1 MFIGDRIGMDLAIV
15 KLAEITNVIPVKEFD
30 DGEESGYEVVDAGST
45 NLMAVNVKDEDGKD
59 IVIIIDKE
67 NTAGI
72 NNLIDLL

>member
-1 MFIGDRIGMDLAIV
+1 MFIGDKIDMNLAIV
-15 KLAEITNVIPVKEFD
+15 KLAEIINVAPVKEFD

-45 NLMAVNVKDEDGKD
+45 NLMAVNVKDENGKD

>member
-1 MFIGDRIGMDLAIV
+1 MFIGDKIDMNLAIV
-15 KLAEITNVIPVKEFD
+15 KLAEIINVAPVKEFD

-45 NLMAVNVKDEDGKD
+45 NLMAVNVKDENGKG

>member
-15 KLAEITNVIPVKEFD
+15 KLVEITNVIPVKEFD

-45 NLMAVNVKDEDGKD
+45 NLMAVNVKDEDGED

>member
-1 MFIGDRIGMDLAIV
+1 MFIGDRIGMDLDIV
-15 KLAEITNVIPVKEFD
+15 KLVEITNVIPVKEFD

-45 NLMAVNVKDEDGKD
+45 NLMAVNVKDEDGED

>member
-1 MFIGDRIGMDLAIV
+1 MFIGDKIDMNLAIV
-15 KLAEITNVIPVKEFD
+15 KLAEIINVAPVKEFD

-45 NLMAVNVKDEDGKD
+45 NLMAVNVKDEDGED